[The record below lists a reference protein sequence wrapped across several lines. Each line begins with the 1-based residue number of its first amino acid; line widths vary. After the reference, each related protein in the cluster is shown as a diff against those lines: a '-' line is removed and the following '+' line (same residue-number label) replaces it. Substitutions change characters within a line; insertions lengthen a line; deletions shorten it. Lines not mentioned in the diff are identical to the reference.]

1 MDTEQLAAWL
11 AAYKYS
17 WEAQDADAFVKLFTA
32 DCQYADRPYAEPVQG
47 KDFHAFWTALA
58 QRQRDNLIE
67 FEVLEALPV
76 NRGMAVWK
84 AQYVIP
90 STGEQK
96 EGAASSCCTFP
107 ATVGVRTSGNG
118 TLARDRVPNNTVANS
133 DSAGPRWNTKATLGS
148 LRHSP
153 FGTSSSGTASSRQ
166 RTEHTCRSSGFKP
179 NRFAA
184 YHSERAHGGT
194 GLIIL
199 EATSTHPSG
208 IGAPRY
214 ATAHTD
220 ECIPGYKMVFDAIH
234 AAGVPAFVQLYH
246 PGKDD
251 IAGVHRTVRLRLP
264 TRRQLCFARPTN

>member
-96 EGAASSCCTFP
+96 EVERRLLAALFQRRSVFEP
-107 ATVGVRTSGNG
+107 PGMAA
-118 TLARDRVPNNTVANS
+118 LARDRVPNNTVANS
-133 DSAGPRWNTKATLGS
+133 DFGGTKMEHQSYPWALYAI
-148 LRHSP
+148 RHSARP
-153 FGTSSSGTASSRQ
+153 VPEPHRLDSARNIHAEARASN
-166 RTEHTCRSSGFKP
+166 RTDLLH
-179 NRFAA
+179 
-184 YHSERAHGGT
+184 
-194 GLIIL
+194 IIL
-199 EATSTHPSG
+199 SARTA
-208 IGAPRY
+208 APVLLSLKR
-214 ATAHTD
+214 
-220 ECIPGYKMVFDAIH
+220 
-234 AAGVPAFVQLYH
+234 
-246 PGKDD
+246 
-251 IAGVHRTVRLRLP
+251 RLP
-264 TRRQLCFARPTN
+264 IPAA

>member
-96 EGAASSCCTFP
+96 EGSGVFLLHFSSDGRCSNLREWQHWRVIASLTTP
-107 ATVGVRTSGNG
+107 
-118 TLARDRVPNNTVANS
+118 
-133 DSAGPRWNTKATLGS
+133 
-148 LRHSP
+148 
-153 FGTSSSGTASSRQ
+153 
-166 RTEHTCRSSGFKP
+166 
-179 NRFAA
+179 
-184 YHSERAHGGT
+184 
-194 GLIIL
+194 
-199 EATSTHPSG
+199 
-208 IGAPRY
+208 
-214 ATAHTD
+214 
-220 ECIPGYKMVFDAIH
+220 
-234 AAGVPAFVQLYH
+234 
-246 PGKDD
+246 
-251 IAGVHRTVRLRLP
+251 
-264 TRRQLCFARPTN
+264 